1 MGTKIAINLATFV
14 VHKNR
19 FKDLSSCCLLVY
31 ARPWNVKG
39 SGKLATYTAS
49 KCRTADI
56 RASWG
61 RGVSM
66 LCIHQD
72 EDVGGDALAAV
83 LGEAMKLAEV
93 DKEVYDYRSPDSF
106 PPTFCF

>member
-1 MGTKIAINLATFV
+1 
-14 VHKNR
+14 
-19 FKDLSSCCLLVY
+19 
-31 ARPWNVKG
+31 
-39 SGKLATYTAS
+39 
-49 KCRTADI
+49 
-56 RASWG
+56 
-61 RGVSM
+61 M